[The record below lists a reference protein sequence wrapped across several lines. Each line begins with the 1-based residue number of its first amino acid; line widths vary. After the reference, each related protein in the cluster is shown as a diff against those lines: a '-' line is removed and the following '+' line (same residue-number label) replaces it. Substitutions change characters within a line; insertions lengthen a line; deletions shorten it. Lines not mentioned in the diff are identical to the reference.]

1 MKIFYNMKW
10 INEIPKKVTKN
21 KVIHYDPNIIK
32 ISGIKKSHIF
42 REKSMETM
50 KQSKGNK
57 KSRVYKIKRYVQ
69 NQI

>member
-32 ISGIKKSHIF
+32 ISGIKKVTFS
-42 REKSMETM
+42 EKNQW
-50 KQSKGNK
+50 KQ
-57 KSRVYKIKRYVQ
+57 
-69 NQI
+69 